1 MRVNITKGFK
11 IAIDGIHVIDVEP
24 GEQDL
29 HEQAANWAM
38 KNGHGQA
45 AKEAKAAEKA
55 GTSLEKLSVKKLKAL
70 ATEKGIELDANET
83 KDDLIAKITVADS
96 DADAEAEKAA
106 GKG

>member
-45 AKEAKAAEKA
+45 AKGKAAEKA

-96 DADAEAEKAA
+96 DAAGEAEKAA
-106 GKG
+106 GNG